1 MASLTASEIAL
12 AELGAVCLAAAL
24 EAQLAQLGAALKAA
38 RSQVPQQVPPWEW
51 RRGRENP
58 WENPW
63 ENGGFTMGK

>member
-51 RRGRENP
+51 RRGRKIHGENRK
-58 WENPW
+58 
-63 ENGGFTMGK
+63 NGGFTMGK